1 MLSTTF
7 KNSGVSLKI
16 AGRDDDAMIEV
27 LAELDSAPALA
38 GTKLVAFVDGWPVA
52 AMSLDD
58 GRVVANPFTS
68 TVEAVDLMRMR
79 AHQLAP
85 ASRSRRRP
93 SLRRVRRLRLA

>member
-1 MLSTTF
+1 MPATF
-7 KNSGVSLKI
+7 KNSGVSLKV
-16 AGRDDDAMIEV
+16 ADRDDDAMIDV
-27 LAELDSAPALA
+27 LSELDSAPPLS

-68 TVEAVDLMRMR
+68 TVQAIDLMRMR